1 MTTARIVNCPTCKQ
15 GVKWTAANTNR
26 PFCSDRCKLIDL
38 GSWAAEDHRIPA
50 ETAPDFENADPE
62 RDL

>member
-1 MTTARIVNCPTCKQ
+1 MTTAKIVNCPTCKQ
-15 GVKWTAANTNR
+15 GVKWTATNTNR

-38 GSWAAEDHRIPA
+38 GSWAAEDHRIPV

>member
-15 GVKWTAANTNR
+15 GVKWTATNTNR

-38 GSWAAEDHRIPA
+38 GSWAAEDNRIPA